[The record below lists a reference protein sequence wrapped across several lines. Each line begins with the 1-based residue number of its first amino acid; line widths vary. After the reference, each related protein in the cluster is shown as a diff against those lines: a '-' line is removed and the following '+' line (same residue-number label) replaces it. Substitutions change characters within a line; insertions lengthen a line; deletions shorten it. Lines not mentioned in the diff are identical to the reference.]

1 LKPRN
6 VLVCLLAYI
15 LPRRSENTRLEAARV
30 EVDAEKVDSCVWH
43 GAQVT
48 IVRAESD
55 VYAAEI
61 DESVVMKI
69 GAGVYAPDDSKWVQA
84 EAGHCW
90 TVWYRR

>member
-1 LKPRN
+1 MLCA
-6 VLVCLLAYI
+6 L
-15 LPRRSENTRLEAARV
+15 
-30 EVDAEKVDSCVWH
+30 
-43 GAQVT
+43 QVT

-55 VYAAEI
+55 MYVAEI

-69 GAGVYAPDDSKWVQA
+69 GAGSYAPDDSKWAQA